1 MQAKEI
7 RPTLAAIHKFKIA
20 ITEHSSF
27 TREVDFIYLAF
38 KVLSIGRYSLL

>member
-7 RPTLAAIHKFKIA
+7 RPTLAAIHRFKIA

-27 TREVDFIYLAF
+27 TREVDYIRDFF
-38 KVLSIGRYSLL
+38 KMDRKAHAKN